1 LYALLCYIFLQNI
14 LGILLDSLVLEYR
27 DPLFGIIVLFTLIF
41 FISFITYSFSLYKER
56 RARRDYRKLL
66 KRFEIG
72 KLKEE
77 DYVHLYKTY
86 NLPFD
91 SILLLASTFL
101 HKGDYNKAI
110 SVYLALLEH
119 VTDRVKKEE
128 VLELLGTTYF
138 KGGFMQRSREIF
150 LRILKFS
157 PRNLKALKYLL
168 IINEKLKEY
177 SQAKEVVEC
186 LDELGSDTK
195 KDKVF
200 IEALIIINDPVES
213 FEKKGEKL
221 YSLFKENQLI
231 ERLVVQYFIQYNKE
245 FFWEHFEEFNLK
257 KIVDILWYLNFD
269 DINFDKIGNNKFL
282 NELYSA
288 KGYLKTASHSDDF
301 VFDVLIALNNHE
313 HKVPASIDFEFICSS
328 CKHTHPIFDTR
339 CPRCHDIL
347 SFNIKYYLVKGISEA
362 NQSLQ

>member
-1 LYALLCYIFLQNI
+1 M
-14 LGILLDSLVLEYR
+14 DSLVLEYR

-41 FISFITYSFSLYKER
+41 FISFITYSFGLYKEK

-101 HKGDYNKAI
+101 HKGDYNKAT

-157 PRNLKALKYLL
+157 PRNIKALKHLL

-177 SQAKEVVEC
+177 TQAEEIVEC
-186 LDELGSDTK
+186 LDELGVDTN
-195 KDKVF
+195 KDKKY
-200 IEALIIINDPVES
+200 IKALIIINNPIES
-213 FEKKGEKL
+213 FEKKGDKL
-221 YSLFKENQLI
+221 FKLFKETPLI
-231 ERLVVQYFIQYNKE
+231 ERLVVQYLIQYNKE
-245 FFWEHFEEFNLK
+245 FFWKHIEEFDLK

-269 DINFDKIGNNKFL
+269 DIDFDKVANNDFL

-288 KGYLKTASHSDDF
+288 KGYLTTVKHSDDF
-301 VFDVLIALNNHE
+301 VFDVLIALNGHE
-313 HKVPASIDFEFICSS
+313 HKTAAAVDFEFICTS
-328 CKHTHPIFDTR
+328 CKHTHPIFDNR

-347 SFNIKYYLVKGISEA
+347 SFDVKYYLVKGISET